1 MSISIKEVTSK
12 EDLKTFIYLPEKIHK
27 NHKNWLHP
35 LYMDD
40 EKFFDKDKN
49 SLFKHNEAVLFL
61 AHENGKAVG
70 RIMGVIPTDYN
81 KFHGKNDARFSF
93 FECFEN
99 KKVFFNHLRIDFVSK
114 ICTVFLTN

>member
-1 MSISIKEVTSK
+1 MSVSIKEVKTR

-81 KFHGKNDARFSF
+81 KFQGKNDARFSF
-93 FECFEN
+93 LSVLKI
-99 KKVFFNHLRIDFVSK
+99 KKFSML
-114 ICTVFLTN
+114 

>member
-1 MSISIKEVTSK
+1 MSVSIKEVKTR

-49 SLFKHNEAVLFL
+49 SLFKHNEPQTLGNLFRDLECQLETL
-61 AHENGKAVG
+61 A
-70 RIMGVIPTDYN
+70 I
-81 KFHGKNDARFSF
+81 
-93 FECFEN
+93 
-99 KKVFFNHLRIDFVSK
+99 
-114 ICTVFLTN
+114 

>member
-1 MSISIKEVTSK
+1 MSVSIKEVKTR

-49 SLFKHNEAVLFL
+49 SLFKHNEAILFL
-61 AHENGKAVG
+61 AYENGKAVG
-70 RIMGVIPTDYN
+70 RLMVVIPTD
-81 KFHGKNDARFSF
+81 
-93 FECFEN
+93 
-99 KKVFFNHLRIDFVSK
+99 
-114 ICTVFLTN
+114 